1 MTQRDPGPRVGE
13 LEPKTVFLGVIWSK
27 EGKLDYVR
35 AERARDERL
44 VAPNPWATA
53 PTLSDSVHVVA
64 SPGRAGSRAA
74 LEHSLETLEVGGLT
88 VHSFGSKIN
97 TLQLAKAHQKI
108 LQVHA
113 STVF

>member
-74 LEHSLETLEVGGLT
+74 LEHSTRNT
-88 VHSFGSKIN
+88 GSGRADC
-97 TLQLAKAHQKI
+97 TQ
-108 LQVHA
+108 
-113 STVF
+113 FWE